1 MTTSWMRTMNLP
13 GRALSTVLGEWKDG
27 GMSTILVT
35 GASRGIGREVARRLV
50 EAGQTVYLGSRDLEK
65 GNTVAA
71 EIGGTAIRLDAT
83 DPDSISAAVERIRED
98 VGRLDVLVNNAGIA
112 GEQLRPGEATVDD
125 MRTVFETNVF
135 GAAAV
140 LDAFTPLL
148 EASAAPVVVNVSS
161 AVGSLT
167 LNTAPDSRWT
177 MLAYPMS
184 KAALNML
191 TIQYARAFPRWRIN
205 SATPG
210 LTATDFTG
218 PRADGPTVDELR
230 TAGMQINTVEEGA
243 EVIVQLALLSADGP
257 TGTFVG
263 NQGPVPW

>member
-1 MTTSWMRTMNLP
+1 MTTT
-13 GRALSTVLGEWKDG
+13 
-27 GMSTILVT
+27 LVT
-35 GASRGIGREVARRLV
+35 GATRGIGREVVRRLV
-50 EAGQTVYLGSRDLEK
+50 EAGHTVYLGARDPEA
-65 GNTVAA
+65 GARVAA
-71 EIGGTAIRLDAT
+71 EVGGIALRLDAT
-83 DPDSISAAVERIRED
+83 EPDSIAAAARRIRDEA
-98 VGRLDVLVNNAGIA
+98 GSLDVLVNNAGIA
-112 GEQLRPGEATVDD
+112 GEQRRPGEATIEDL
-125 MRTVFETNVF
+125 RAVFETNVF

-140 LDAFTPLL
+140 IDAFTPLL

-177 MLAYPMS
+177 ILAYPMS

-191 TIQYARAFPRWRIN
+191 TIQYARAFPRWRVN

-210 LTATDFTG
+210 LTATEFTG
-218 PRADGPTVDELR
+218 PRTGEPTVDELR

-243 EVIVQLALLSADGP
+243 EVIVQLALLRPDGP
-257 TGTFVG
+257 TGSFVG